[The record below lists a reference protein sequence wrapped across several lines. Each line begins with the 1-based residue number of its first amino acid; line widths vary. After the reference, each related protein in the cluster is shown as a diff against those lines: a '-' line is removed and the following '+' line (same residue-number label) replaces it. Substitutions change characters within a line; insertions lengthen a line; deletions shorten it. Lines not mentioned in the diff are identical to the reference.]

1 MSIHIHGARVHNLK
15 DVDVSI
21 PKEKLT
27 VVTGLS
33 GSGKSSLAFD
43 TLYAE
48 GQRRYVESLSSYARQ
63 FLGRLDKPDV
73 DRIDGLSPA
82 VAIEQRSASGGPRST
97 VGTRTEIHDHLRMLF
112 ARIGETRSPVSG
124 SPVKKDTVDDVVTAI
139 RNVPEGRILVVA
151 PWKVR
156 HDRTAEEH
164 LRVIQ
169 QQGYARVW
177 NGSSA
182 VRIEEAHPDE
192 CVGIVIDRFS
202 TRAAEEDPGR
212 VADSVETA
220 FFEGQGQCQLWVHDD
235 ESNAHEARVRCLE
248 FNDRFERDGL
258 SFQEPHPDMF
268 SFNSPR
274 GACNTCEGYGH
285 VLGIDPDKV
294 IPDPT
299 RSLYDQAVAP
309 WRGER
314 TGRWR
319 ERMVLAASS
328 VGLPVHTPW
337 HALSEAHQRMVWD
350 GCDAFPGIQAF
361 FERLEAK
368 SYKIQ
373 NRVMISR
380 YRGRTLCP
388 TCRGTRLGTDANH
401 VYVADRTLPELLRMP
416 VADLLQDLRAWTLS
430 PADLQVAERLLWEV
444 KTRLQSLINL
454 GLGYLSLLRS
464 SPSLS
469 GGESQR
475 IALSTCVGSSL
486 VGSTYVLDEPSI
498 GLHPED
504 TAKLIGVLHRLR
516 NQGNTVV
523 VVEHDDDI
531 VTAAD
536 HVIDMGPLAG
546 SFGGEVVFSG
556 SHTDLESLA
565 ADHPS
570 LSAAY
575 RTGRKTIAVPQERRK
590 LHDRLRLEDVRKNNL
605 SGFDVDIPLRGLV
618 AVTGVSGSGKSTL
631 ITELL
636 VPAVQAELDGF
647 GGQPKGFKALTG
659 DIQSIE
665 HLEFVDQ
672 NPLGKSSRSNP
683 VTYVKAFDEIRNLL
697 AESAHAKAQGLKP
710 SHFSFNVA
718 GGRCETCEGEGH
730 VTVGMQFMADL
741 HLTCESC
748 GGKRFQDHVLEVT
761 FQGKNVDEILNMTV
775 DDALTFFAPTPGK
788 KVSAAQKRLVAKLQP
803 LADVGLGYVTLGQ
816 GSNTLSGGEA
826 QRIKLA
832 AFLTRGD
839 RQGHTLFVFDE
850 PTTGLHVHDVAKLLD
865 SFEAL
870 LKQGHSIVVIEHHL
884 DIVKCADWVLDL
896 GPGGGVHG
904 GQLVHAG
911 TPEQLATCAAS
922 VTGKHLA
929 PKLA

>member
-1 MSIHIHGARVHNLK
+1 
-15 DVDVSI
+15 
-21 PKEKLT
+21 
-27 VVTGLS
+27 
-33 GSGKSSLAFD
+33 
-43 TLYAE
+43 
-48 GQRRYVESLSSYARQ
+48 
-63 FLGRLDKPDV
+63 
-73 DRIDGLSPA
+73 
-82 VAIEQRSASGGPRST
+82 
-97 VGTRTEIHDHLRMLF
+97 
-112 ARIGETRSPVSG
+112 
-124 SPVKKDTVDDVVTAI
+124 
-139 RNVPEGRILVVA
+139 
-151 PWKVR
+151 
-156 HDRTAEEH
+156 
-164 LRVIQ
+164 
-169 QQGYARVW
+169 
-177 NGSSA
+177 
-182 VRIEEAHPDE
+182 
-192 CVGIVIDRFS
+192 
-202 TRAAEEDPGR
+202 
-212 VADSVETA
+212 
-220 FFEGQGQCQLWVHDD
+220 
-235 ESNAHEARVRCLE
+235 
-248 FNDRFERDGL
+248 
-258 SFQEPHPDMF
+258 
-268 SFNSPR
+268 
-274 GACNTCEGYGH
+274 
-285 VLGIDPDKV
+285 
-294 IPDPT
+294 
-299 RSLYDQAVAP
+299 
-309 WRGER
+309 
-314 TGRWR
+314 
-319 ERMVLAASS
+319 
-328 VGLPVHTPW
+328 
-337 HALSEAHQRMVWD
+337 
-350 GCDAFPGIQAF
+350 
-361 FERLEAK
+361 
-368 SYKIQ
+368 
-373 NRVMISR
+373 
-380 YRGRTLCP
+380 
-388 TCRGTRLGTDANH
+388 
-401 VYVADRTLPELLRMP
+401 
-416 VADLLQDLRAWTLS
+416 
-430 PADLQVAERLLWEV
+430 
-444 KTRLQSLINL
+444 
-454 GLGYLSLLRS
+454 
-464 SPSLS
+464 
-469 GGESQR
+469 
-475 IALSTCVGSSL
+475 
-486 VGSTYVLDEPSI
+486 
-498 GLHPED
+498 
-504 TAKLIGVLHRLR
+504 
-516 NQGNTVV
+516 
-523 VVEHDDDI
+523 
-531 VTAAD
+531 
-536 HVIDMGPLAG
+536 
-546 SFGGEVVFSG
+546 
-556 SHTDLESLA
+556 
-565 ADHPS
+565 
-570 LSAAY
+570 
-575 RTGRKTIAVPQERRK
+575 
-590 LHDRLRLEDVRKNNL
+590 LRLEGVRKNNL

-761 FQGKNVDEILNMTV
+761 FQGKNVDDILNMTV

-788 KVSAAQKRLVAKLQP
+788 KVSTAQKRLVAKLQP

-922 VTGKHLA
+922 VTGIHLA

>member
-1 MSIHIHGARVHNLK
+1 MKIDIHGAKVHNLK

-97 VGTRTEIHDHLRMLF
+97 VATRTEIMDHLRMLF
-112 ARIGETRSPVSG
+112 ARIGVTKSPISGEVVRKDRVTDVVDHILTCGAERMMLVAPLAPRDDRSPE
-124 SPVKKDTVDDVVTAI
+124 DQ
-139 RNVPEGRILVVA
+139 
-151 PWKVR
+151 
-156 HDRTAEEH
+156 
-164 LRVIQ
+164 LRVLQ
-169 QQGYARVW
+169 QQGYTRVW
-177 NGSSA
+177 TAEGA
-182 VRIEEAHPDE
+182 MRMDLLDGHEVLGL
-192 CVGIVIDRFS
+192 VVDRFS
-202 TRAAEEDPGR
+202 LQSAAEDEGR

-220 FFEGQGQCQLWVHDD
+220 LFEGGGRCQVWTTSADGKA
-235 ESNAHEARVRCLE
+235 ESVE
-248 FNDRFERDGL
+248 FNDRFERDGMV
-258 SFQEPHPDMF
+258 FPEPTPDMF
-268 SFNSPR
+268 NFNSPV
-274 GACNTCEGYGH
+274 GACGTCEGYGH

-294 IPDPT
+294 VPDPT
-299 RSLYDQAVAP
+299 RSLYDGAVAP

-319 ERMVLAASS
+319 ERLVMAA
-328 VGLPVHTPW
+328 GAADLPVHTPW
-337 HALSEAHQRMVWD
+337 QKLTDAQRELVWNGCAH
-350 GCDAFPGIQAF
+350 FKGIHAF
-361 FERLEAK
+361 FDMLEAK

-380 YRGRTLCP
+380 YRGRTRCT
-388 TCRGTRLGTDANH
+388 TCHGTRIGPDARH
-401 VYVADRTLPELLRMP
+401 VFVGGVTIHDVLRMT
-416 VADLLQDLRAWTLS
+416 VEEALAWQDGLTLTE
-430 PADLQVAERLLWEV
+430 AEHAIAERLLWEV
-444 KTRLQSLINL
+444 KHRLTCLMDL
-454 GLGYLSLLRS
+454 GLGYLSLMRS
-464 SPSLS
+464 SPTLS

-475 IALSTCVGSSL
+475 IALSTCVGSAL

-504 TAKLIGVLHRLR
+504 TQRLISVLERLR

-536 HVIDMGPLAG
+536 FVVDMGPQAG

-556 SHTDLESLA
+556 PQDGLSQCDDA
-565 ADHPS
+565 HPS
-570 LSAAY
+570 LTAAY
-575 RTGRKTIAVPQERRK
+575 RNGHMAIPIPEQRRTSQDK
-590 LHDRLRLEDVRKNNL
+590 LSMRNVHTHNLR
-605 SGFDVDIPLRGLV
+605 GFDVDVPLRSLV
-618 AVTGVSGSGKSTL
+618 AVSGVSGSGKSTL
-631 ITELL
+631 ITQLL
-636 VPAVQAELDGF
+636 VPAVQAQLDGF
-647 GGQPKGFKALTG
+647 GGQTKGFEALEG
-659 DIQSIE
+659 DLGTLE

-672 NPLGKSSRSNP
+672 NPIGKSSRSNP
-683 VTYVKAFDEIRNLL
+683 VTYVKAFDEIRTLL
-697 AESAHAKAQGLKP
+697 AESAHAKARGLKP
-710 SHFSFNVA
+710 SHFSFNIS

-741 HLTCESC
+741 KLPCEDC

-761 FQGKNVDEILNMTV
+761 YKGKNVHEILSMTV
-775 DDALTFFAPTPGK
+775 DDALLFFVPEDQK
-788 KVSAAQKRLVAKLQP
+788 KPPAAIRRLLAKLQP
-803 LADVGLGYVTLGQ
+803 LHDVGLGYITLGQ

-832 AFLTRGD
+832 AFLARGD

-865 SFEAL
+865 SFHAL
-870 LKQGHSIVVIEHHL
+870 LSQGHSIVVIEHHL
-884 DIVKCADWVLDL
+884 DILKCADWVIDL
-896 GPGGGVHG
+896 GPGGGEHG

-911 TPEQLATCAAS
+911 TPESLAQFPES

-929 PKLA
+929 PKLSPAS